1 MVLRKDLKNLDH
13 IFFFI
18 YKIVLVDKKNYK
30 NVSKREMAEISYRHP
45 DIAIIHHALFKK
57 CNVMFLVK
65 KQNSN
70 IFHSYKFF
78 FLQTHKSNF
87 VKYLKL

>member
-1 MVLRKDLKNLDH
+1 
-13 IFFFI
+13 
-18 YKIVLVDKKNYK
+18 
-30 NVSKREMAEISYRHP
+30 MAEISYRHP

-78 FLQTHKSNF
+78 SSDTQIQFSEISKIIKIGAIFKHTC
-87 VKYLKL
+87 